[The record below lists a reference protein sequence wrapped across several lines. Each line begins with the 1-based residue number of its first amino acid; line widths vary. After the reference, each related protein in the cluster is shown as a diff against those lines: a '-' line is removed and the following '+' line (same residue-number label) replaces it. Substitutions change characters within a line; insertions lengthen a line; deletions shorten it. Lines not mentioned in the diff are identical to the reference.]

1 VRLSNSFTIALPV
14 PEVYEAFLDVERIAT
29 CMPGSRLLGQ
39 PEPGTYE
46 GEVKVKVGPLSV
58 AYSGRL
64 AVLAAD
70 KERRML
76 TMRAKGREQHGAGDA
91 SAHVVAVLTA
101 HADGTLVQID
111 TDLDVRGKVAQ
122 FGRGVLGEVTEG
134 IVQSFA
140 SNVEQLLASSQPSA
154 LVSTA
159 PGAGP
164 APRVGAAPDTP
175 TTHGTAQERMPS
187 APVPAA
193 DETDGLDAWRLV
205 GRPMLRRHAG
215 ALVTIGLSGLVAY
228 LGARVG
234 ARHTCRSE

>member
-64 AVLAAD
+64 AVLEAD
-70 KERRML
+70 EERRML
-76 TMRAKGREQHGAGDA
+76 TMRAKGREQHGAGNA
-91 SAHVVAVLTA
+91 SAHVVAVLTE

-111 TDLDVRGKVAQ
+111 TDLDIRGKVAQ

-159 PGAGP
+159 PCAGP
-164 APRVGAAPDTP
+164 VPRDGAEPDTP
-175 TTHGTAQERMPS
+175 TAHGAAQHVPC

-193 DETDGLDAWRLV
+193 AEPGGLDAWGLIV
-205 GRPMLRRHAG
+205 RPVLGRHAG
-215 ALVTIGLSGLVAY
+215 ALVTIGLSGLAAY
-228 LGARVG
+228 LGARMG
-234 ARHTCRSE
+234 ARHPCRSE

>member
-46 GEVKVKVGPLSV
+46 GEVKVKVGSLSV

-64 AVLAAD
+64 AVLEAD
-70 KERRML
+70 EERRML
-76 TMRAKGREQHGAGDA
+76 TMRAKGREQHGAGNA
-91 SAHVVAVLTA
+91 SAYVVAVLTE

-122 FGRGVLGEVTEG
+122 FGRGVLGEVTEA

-154 LVSTA
+154 LVSAA
-159 PGAGP
+159 PCAGP
-164 APRVGAAPDTP
+164 VPRDGAEPDTP
-175 TTHGTAQERMPS
+175 TAHGTAQQHVPS
-187 APVPAA
+187 GHAPAA
-193 DETDGLDAWRLV
+193 AEPDGLDAWRLIV
-205 GRPMLRRHAG
+205 RPVLGRHAG

-228 LGARVG
+228 LGARMG

>member
-1 VRLSNSFTIALPV
+1 VRLSNSFTIARPV
-14 PEVYEAFLDVERIAT
+14 PEVYEAFLDVERIAA

-39 PEPGTYE
+39 PAPGTYE
-46 GEVKVKVGPLSV
+46 GEVKVKVGPLGV

-64 AVLAAD
+64 AVLEAD
-70 KERRML
+70 EEGHTL
-76 TMRAKGREQHGAGDA
+76 TIRAKGREQHGAGDA
-91 SAHVVAVLTA
+91 SAHVVAVLTE

-140 SNVEQLLASSQPSA
+140 ANVEQLLASAQHHQHDRP
-154 LVSTA
+154 
-159 PGAGP
+159 P
-164 APRVGAAPDTP
+164 
-175 TTHGTAQERMPS
+175 TAQLPMPS

-193 DETDGLDAWRLV
+193 EAADGLDAWRLIV
-205 GRPMLRRHAG
+205 RPMLGRHAG

-228 LGARVG
+228 LGARMG
-234 ARHTCRSE
+234 ARRPRRRS

>member
-1 VRLSNSFTIALPV
+1 VRLSNSFTIARPV
-14 PEVYEAFLDVERIAT
+14 PEVYEAFLDVERIAM
-29 CMPGSRLLGQ
+29 CVPGSRLLGQ

-64 AVLAAD
+64 AVLEAD
-70 KERRML
+70 EERRML

-91 SAHVVAVLTA
+91 SAHVVAVLTE
-101 HADGTLVQID
+101 HAAGTLVQID

-140 SNVEQLLASSQPSA
+140 SNVEQLLASS
-154 LVSTA
+154 
-159 PGAGP
+159 G
-164 APRVGAAPDTP
+164 TP
-175 TTHGTAQERMPS
+175 TAHGTARHVPS

-193 DETDGLDAWRLV
+193 AEPAALDAWRLV
-205 GRPMLRRHAG
+205 VRPMLGRHAG

-228 LGARVG
+228 LGARIG
-234 ARHTCRSE
+234 ARHPDRSQ